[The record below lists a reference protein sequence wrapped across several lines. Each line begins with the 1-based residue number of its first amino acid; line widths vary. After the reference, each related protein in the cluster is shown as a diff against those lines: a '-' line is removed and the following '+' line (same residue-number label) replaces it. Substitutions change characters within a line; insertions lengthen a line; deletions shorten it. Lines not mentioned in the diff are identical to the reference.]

1 MRRVTGLI
9 LAGLGIVLIAVAVLL
24 PTYISSQVVKFPLS
38 ESTTATLAGTG
49 VSYFSQVKLTEK
61 TDVSV
66 RATYT
71 IEGDA
76 AAGNSSTAVWDES
89 SKVYDVTNGLPVSS
103 MTSRFAFNRRTGELV
118 DCCGAN
124 VNGNHAIRQTGL
136 IGYVFPIGTQKQ
148 TYEVFD
154 TTLDKTV
161 PFVYSG
167 TAETDGI
174 QTYVFTENVPPT
186 QVTTITVPGSFVGMH
201 ASLVKLPEIYQ
212 ARQMYWVD
220 PGTGALLN
228 VNEDQKVTLQNPATG
243 ATAVVLYDGDL
254 VATPGTVTAVVK
266 LDSSGRS
273 ELSLLNTILPLV
285 AGILGAVA
293 LIAGIVLLVRK
304 PREDMAEL
312 DGISPELSASAAT
325 STEASAATS
334 AERAVVPVMEAEAF
348 EGAAQPPEGEGPEA
362 SGEPDAR

>member
-9 LAGLGIVLIAVAVLL
+9 LAGLGIVLIAAAMLL
-24 PTYISSQVVKFPLS
+24 PTYVSSQVVKFPLG
-38 ESTTATLAGTG
+38 EDTTATLAGTG

-61 TDVSV
+61 TGVSV
-66 RATYT
+66 RATYA
-71 IEGDA
+71 IKGDA

-89 SKVYDVTNGLPVSS
+89 SKVYGVTNGLPVSS

-124 VNGNHAIRQTGL
+124 INGNYAIRQTGL
-136 IGYVFPIGTQKQ
+136 VGYVFPIGTQQQ

-174 QTYVFTENVPPT
+174 KTYVFTENVPPT
-186 QVTTITVPGSFVGMH
+186 LVTTITVPGSFFGIH

-212 ARQMYWVD
+212 AHQMYWVD
-220 PGTGALLN
+220 PETGALLN
-228 VNEDQKVTLQNPATG
+228 VNEDQKVTLRNPATG
-243 ATAVVLYDGDL
+243 ATAAVLYDGDL

-266 LDSSGRS
+266 LDSGGRS

-293 LIAGIVLLVRK
+293 LIAGIILLVRK

-325 STEASAATS
+325 STE
-334 AERAVVPVMEAEAF
+334 RAVVPVMEAEAF
-348 EGAAQPPEGEGPEA
+348 EPAAQPSEGEGPEA
-362 SGEPDAR
+362 AGGPDAR